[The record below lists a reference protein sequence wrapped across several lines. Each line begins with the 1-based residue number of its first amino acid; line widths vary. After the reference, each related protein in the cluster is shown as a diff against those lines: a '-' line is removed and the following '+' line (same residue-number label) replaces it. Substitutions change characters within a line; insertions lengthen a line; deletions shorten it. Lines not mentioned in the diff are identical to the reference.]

1 MQFLN
6 VSSWKV
12 LKDYPKR
19 SQSPPPPT
27 IRAEHS
33 HQPPIKHSA
42 VPGLLLALVPAKD
55 HLRSLCRSSAELCHS
70 QGTSHKNFGKV

>member
-12 LKDYPKR
+12 LKDYPKGVN
-19 SQSPPPPT
+19 PPT